1 MDISQIITLLSGAGL
16 GAILSAIL
24 VFINNSKRNQLDYI
38 TGERSEW
45 RKKIENIIEELEGSS
60 SHEGVLARLKS
71 QINPYGYN
79 LEIKNT
85 KPYFMKDGHI
95 WDSIA
100 DGKYEDTIYFL
111 ELLLKY
117 DWERRKQESKFQYST
132 VLLRIFQIFLG
143 VFTLYLSYLVAQD
156 LTHNLWSQVALGLL
170 TLSILAII
178 LQGFVID
185 ALRINP
191 SRNDKEKM
199 WFFIIFFVTPY
210 FVNLSIGII
219 YMDLLKNTSIA
230 SISFLPICIYE
241 FFYFLL
247 ISNRIEDDYI
257 RAIERFLKKP
267 SVNNSKASRLNNDI
281 IRLESKVYSFDNRK
295 INLESLE
302 KKRRKLKKKL
312 VNKNQPKKFQ
322 HPIQF
327 YCFLKNKKRI
337 SKLVLRMLN

>member
-1 MDISQIITLLSGAGL
+1 METNQIITLFSSVGL

-24 VFINNSKRNQLDYI
+24 VFVNNSKRNQLDYI
-38 TGERSEW
+38 TRERSEW
-45 RKKIENIIEELEGSS
+45 RKKIENIIEELQDTSN
-60 SHEGVLARLKS
+60 HESVLARLKS

-85 KPYFMKDGHI
+85 KFYFMKDGHI

-111 ELLLKY
+111 ELLLKF
-117 DWERRKQESKFQYST
+117 DWERKKQEAKFHYSII
-132 VLLRIFQIFLG
+132 LFRIMQIFSG
-143 VFTLYLSYLVAQD
+143 AFSLYLFYLAAQN
-156 LTHNLWSQVALGLL
+156 LVKNLWSQIALGGL
-170 TLSILAII
+170 TLSIFLII
-178 LQGFVID
+178 LQGLVID
-185 ALRINP
+185 GLKINP
-191 SRNDKEKM
+191 SKNDAEKK
-199 WFFIIFFVTPY
+199 WLYIIFFATP
-210 FVNLSIGII
+210 FFINWGVGINYTDFLKNPPIAITTFLGIYI
-219 YMDLLKNTSIA
+219 YMFHYLSLVTI
-230 SISFLPICIYE
+230 
-241 FFYFLL
+241 
-247 ISNRIEDDYI
+247 RVEDDYVE
-257 RAIERFLKKP
+257 AIERFLKKP
-267 SVNNSKASRLNNDI
+267 STINNKASRLNNEI

-312 VNKNQPKKFQ
+312 VNKNQPNKFQ